1 LKRSIVS
8 WAIRFRCSASLVAPE
23 RPQGVD
29 AVLESLEDLL
39 ELLLGAWHGPLA
51 VLLVLAA
58 LAMAGVQVVQAL
70 LDPLGLRA
78 DPPGVLVLAPLVQHL
93 RLAVQLVE
101 RRLQA
106 GHLLLDLAGR
116 GEPGPAA
123 GRGTPAVR
131 TILMASPPLGRHHCA
146 RPRHAME
153 GGGGNM
159 GERFVG
165 EDNPSGA
172 RRARDRRHGGG
183 GARPPRGG
191 SGGGDR
197 ELEVAEVLE
206 RWKST
211 GEDMGET
218 YVRKH
223 WFRVRTTS
231 GETMRIYLHRQ
242 DRRWRLF
249 TVEEEIPGA
258 PPDRA

>member
-1 LKRSIVS
+1 
-8 WAIRFRCSASLVAPE
+8 
-23 RPQGVD
+23 
-29 AVLESLEDLL
+29 
-39 ELLLGAWHGPLA
+39 
-51 VLLVLAA
+51 
-58 LAMAGVQVVQAL
+58 
-70 LDPLGLRA
+70 
-78 DPPGVLVLAPLVQHL
+78 
-93 RLAVQLVE
+93 
-101 RRLQA
+101 
-106 GHLLLDLAGR
+106 
-116 GEPGPAA
+116 
-123 GRGTPAVR
+123 
-131 TILMASPPLGRHHCA
+131 
-146 RPRHAME
+146 
-153 GGGGNM
+153 M

-165 EDNPSGA
+165 EDIRPVRGELEIGGMA
-172 RRARDRRHGGG
+172 AGEPGLPRRFRW
-183 GARPPRGG
+183 
-191 SGGGDR
+191 GDR